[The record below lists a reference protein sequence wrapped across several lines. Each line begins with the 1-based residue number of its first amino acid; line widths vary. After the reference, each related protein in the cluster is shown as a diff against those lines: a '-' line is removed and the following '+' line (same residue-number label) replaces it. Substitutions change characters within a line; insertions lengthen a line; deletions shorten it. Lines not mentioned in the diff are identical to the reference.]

1 MKKLILATLAGFV
14 TSMVSGMIAYML
26 FYQDLMTEMIATYPE
41 SMNSESDQNFLVG
54 MGVGLAQAIL
64 MTYSFDKMNFNTLK
78 SGVLNGIWF
87 SGGIWLVANMNNLF
101 LFKFYDVSL
110 IMSDTLI
117 SAAFG
122 LLAGGAIGW
131 TLDKLK

>member
-14 TSMVSGMIAYML
+14 ASMVSGMIAYML

-78 SGVLNGIWF
+78 SGALNGTWF

-110 IMSDTLI
+110 MMSDTLI